1 MQELKLKKTQNI
13 ILKGTKEDPNKIRDI
28 SEWDNSKL

>member
-28 SEWDNSKL
+28 SE